1 MDICAYLTD
10 HGISYERFDH
20 VAVFTC
26 EESEQIESPLK
37 GKDTKNLFLRDDK
50 GKRHF
55 LVSLPHEKKL
65 DLKKFAELV
74 SAKSLGFASAE
85 RLTKYLGV
93 EPGSV
98 TILGLINDTAKEV
111 EFWIDQDVWDAERI
125 CCHPLVNTATLSIPH
140 AGLEKFLE
148 LSGHTPHIH
157 AF

>member
-1 MDICAYLTD
+1 MDIYAFLTE

-20 VAVFTC
+20 DAVFTC
-26 EESEQIESPLK
+26 EESSKIKHDIP

-55 LVSLPHEKKL
+55 LVSVPHEKRL
-65 DLKKFAELV
+65 DPKAFAALV
-74 SAKSLGFASAE
+74 SAKSISFASAE
-85 RLTKYLGV
+85 RLKKHLGV

-98 TILGLINDTAKEV
+98 TILGLINDAEKEV
-111 EFWIDQDVWDAERI
+111 EFWIDEDLWNADRI
-125 CCHPLVNTATLSIPH
+125 CSHPLVNTATLSIPH

-148 LSGHTPHIH
+148 RSGHKPHIH